1 MGQYYKIVNVDKK
14 EYFSPWDF
22 HCGAKLMEWN
32 YVGDDMAGNPVT
44 NTLHHLLEHRWKGDR
59 VYVVGD
65 YANVFN
71 KRESNFFCKKLKEL
85 AAKLECEVAEVPD
98 AEVQTLFESIGVK
111 YNFSIEPWHL
121 SFVKL
126 MNEIPGLER
135 PKTRNDQY
143 IKTLYS
149 CCNDEDESG
158 FTGIGA
164 TIPQEVLE
172 NYKRP
177 RYLCNA
183 ATKEYIDT
191 KALPIAWSYDMAEE
205 KRKEFEKAK
214 KDTKNLQYLPV
225 AEAEDTVEFEPD
237 IRNTC
242 IDPLGM
248 LLACG
253 NDRGGGDYHSGYP
266 AYDSVGT
273 WVSTSDQ
280 IFQSNTIP
288 EGYTKSVYDF
298 CEEDEIKYCEPED

>member
-1 MGQYYKIVNVDKK
+1 MV
-14 EYFSPWDF
+14 
-22 HCGAKLMEWN
+22 
-32 YVGDDMAGNPVT
+32 GNPVT
-44 NTLHHLLEHRWKGDR
+44 NTLHYLLEDRWKGDR

-65 YANVFN
+65 YANVFD

-85 AAKLECEVAEVPD
+85 ADKLECEVAEVPD
-98 AEVQTLFESIGVK
+98 AEVQALFESIGVK
-111 YNFSIEPWHL
+111 YSFSIEPWYM

-143 IKTLYS
+143 VKTLYS
-149 CCNDEDESG
+149 CCNDEDDSG

-205 KRKEFEKAK
+205 KREEFEKAGLAGK
-214 KDTKNLQYLPV
+214 VWQYFTVVPDFKSTGIKDGKRAFEWLCIVRAINTTDVVQV
-225 AEAEDTVEFEPD
+225 TVEP
-237 IRNTC
+237 
-242 IDPLGM
+242 IDYDLM
-248 LLACG
+248 CRIT
-253 NDRGGGDYHSGYP
+253 DRITHEVPGINRVLYDYTPKPTATVEY
-266 AYDSVGT
+266 
-273 WVSTSDQ
+273 
-280 IFQSNTIP
+280 
-288 EGYTKSVYDF
+288 E
-298 CEEDEIKYCEPED
+298 